1 MKIFD
6 LRSDSIEG
14 IIVIATFEKSILKE
28 ARIFNHEN
36 DDSKIQAIN
45 MAKVFSMD
53 NHEDEATFLILMDRE
68 AINFEDDVHVSQDID
83 EIFFNGF
90 CLAKVINNEVIEFSF
105 QEDEYSCHSKFKE
118 LCSSSFSNFDDYQQ
132 EDIEDILSQQFERG
146 GGKVIS
152 FIES

>member
-14 IIVIATFEKSILKE
+14 IIVIATFENSILKE
-28 ARIFNHEN
+28 ARVFNHEN

-53 NHEDEATFLILMDRE
+53 NAENEITCLILMDRDE
-68 AINFEDDVHVSQDID
+68 INFEDHEHVNEDND

-90 CLAKVINNEVIEFSF
+90 CLAKFINDEVAEFSF
-105 QEDEYSCHSKFKE
+105 QEDKYSCHSKFKE
-118 LCSSSFSNFDDYQQ
+118 LCSSSFSNFDDYEQ
-132 EDIEDILSQQFERG
+132 EDIEDVLSQQFERG

-152 FIES
+152 FIEY